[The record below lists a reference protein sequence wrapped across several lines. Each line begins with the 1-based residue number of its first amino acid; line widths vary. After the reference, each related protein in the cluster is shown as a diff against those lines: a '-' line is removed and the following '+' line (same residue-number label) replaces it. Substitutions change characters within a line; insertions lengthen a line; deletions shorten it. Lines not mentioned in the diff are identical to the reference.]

1 VTTTEAFLAELAVS
15 LRGPRRR
22 RKRLVDEMAAHID
35 DAIRAELATNAPR
48 VEAERIVLHR
58 LGCADRIAR
67 HWNSDRRITRGR
79 RRRRLAAIALAVV
92 LAGALGVTQY
102 AAGKPQLPR
111 RDPPARTTPE
121 RIPTHSNFDRPDSQN
136 EIGPVPPHRT
146 TEKMNSENESTAQ
159 LSRMGSRRATP
170 AGLKIR

>member
-1 VTTTEAFLAELAVS
+1 MTTEDFLAELAVS
-15 LRGPRRR
+15 LRGPRRH
-22 RKRLVDEMAAHID
+22 RKRLIDEIAAHID
-35 DAIRAELATNAPR
+35 DAIRAELAITVPR

-67 HWNSDRRITRGR
+67 HWNSDRRIARGR

-92 LAGALGVTQY
+92 VAGALGLTQY

-121 RIPTHSNFDRPDSQN
+121 RIPGSSRLSRHIRAKQLLTPAVQCGSL
-136 EIGPVPPHRT
+136 RT
-146 TEKMNSENESTAQ
+146 PRISVFPAQ
-159 LSRMGSRRATP
+159 LCFSRWSVPGSNR
-170 AGLKIR
+170 